1 MRELLLQE
9 LAASER
15 ERVQQLAKQ
24 KGQDG
29 SRDEGRGEPME
40 GSGQEDGG
48 EQEQPRLPPAHDTRA
63 WDILNND
70 AKVLQK
76 RWVRVIASKRTLI
89 I

>member
-40 GSGQEDGG
+40 GSGEK
-48 EQEQPRLPPAHDTRA
+48 EQPRLPPAHDTRA

-76 RWVRVIASKRTLI
+76 RWVRVITSKQTLI
-89 I
+89 N